1 MSASVCRCYDA
12 ARPPDS
18 GLAWPDASIDP
29 RTSSSK
35 TTSAGSASRQTG
47 VAALAVTML
56 LFFVMVLGVAFVNRN
71 LVFEQRASANQ
82 YRSTQAFEAAE
93 AGLEWALAQLNR
105 HQRIGA
111 DCLPV
116 ADAAA
121 TSFRSSH
128 LAYDAATVTFT
139 PTTWLDGAA
148 AQPLRATCVRDG
160 TGWRCSC
167 PASGHPAIAASSTS
181 GVAFSVSFE
190 PTGRP
195 GLVRATALG
204 CSSLGAPCAAGA
216 ATPTDAS
223 ARIQVLLGLL
233 PALRTAPAAALTVH
247 DGIDADSA
255 AFGAHN
261 DDAASGGLAIHA
273 GGAVRAS
280 QARLG
285 GPAGGIAPHTVAAD
299 DSALSAL
306 TSGRF
311 FASYFGLDAAAWA
324 RQPPVRRFVCSGDCT
339 AALLARIADD
349 PEPSLVHVESDLLIA
364 GPAVLGSPDRPV
376 AVVVDGAIRLQG
388 DVAVSGLLYGR
399 DLTWTGSGSNAGV
412 RGAVV
417 IDGSYQGDA
426 TPQFVYDAAVL
437 ARLKGAGLFTRVSG
451 SWRDF

>member
-1 MSASVCRCYDA
+1 MPTSVSRYRDA
-12 ARPPDS
+12 VMPDRLPTWFAVSIQARTP
-18 GLAWPDASIDP
+18 
-29 RTSSSK
+29 SSK
-35 TTSAGSASRQTG
+35 AAAPPSASRQNG
-47 VAALAVTML
+47 VAALAVTMI

-111 DCLPV
+111 DCLPS

-121 TSFRSSH
+121 TSFRSSR
-128 LAYDAATVTFT
+128 LAYDATTAALV

-160 TGWRCSC
+160 AGWRCSC
-167 PASGHPAIAASSTS
+167 PASGHPAMAASGTS
-181 GVAFSVSFE
+181 SVAFSVFFE

-195 GLVRATALG
+195 GLVRATAFG
-204 CSSLGAPCAAGA
+204 CSSLGGPCAAGA

-233 PALRTAPAAALTVH
+233 PALRTAPSAALTVH

-261 DDAASGGLAIHA
+261 DDAVSGGLAIHA

-280 QARLG
+280 QARLS
-285 GPAGGIAPHTVAAD
+285 GPAGGIAPHTVASNDA
-299 DSALSAL
+299 ALSAL

-311 FASYFGLDAAAWA
+311 FASYFGLDPAAWA
-324 RQPPVRRFVCSGDCT
+324 RQPRVRRFVCSGDCT

-349 PEPSLVHVESDLLIA
+349 PEPSLVHVEGDLLMA

-376 AVVVDGAIRLQG
+376 AVVVAGAVHLQG
-388 DVAVSGLLYGR
+388 DVAVNGLLYGSGA
-399 DLTWTGSGSNAGV
+399 TWTGSGSNAGV

-417 IDGSYQGDA
+417 LDGSYQGDA

-437 ARLKGAGLFTRVSG
+437 ARLKGAGLFTHVSG
-451 SWRDF
+451 SWKDF